1 MACSSVNFVLTTFQY
16 HIKPLSLQ
24 IVLWTAFDFYGAL
37 GLFISPRPQQSS
49 STSWITSHIFAEL
62 SHRLY
67 HIKIA
72 VEFATLTYFLHSIS
86 LFCLLYFTLSH
97 SHDIFR
103 LHHFVKQ
110 LHAPL
115 WRALAVIIF
124 ISCAIWLQIDVNVK
138 RMSIPHASTI
148 EHLYIAHTDLY
159 ALRFFSVA
167 MQSMNPETFLFPRHT
182 KKIAASSAT
191 PELPFNRYI
200 SFQCLAILS
209 INTLLWVSARKC
221 VFMCVFMCMRDRC
234 WITSKAE
241 LHDKS
246 MSSRGLMLQITDENC
261 PLVHKLFVMP
271 YS

>member
-1 MACSSVNFVLTTFQY
+1 MAYSSVNFVLTTFQY

-37 GLFISPRPQQSS
+37 HLFISPRPQQSP

-138 RMSIPHASTI
+138 RMSIPHACTI

-159 ALRFFSVA
+159 ALRFFCRHAINESRDVFIPEAHQKNCCIQRNTRTPLQSLHIISVFG
-167 MQSMNPETFLFPRHT
+167 NFINKH
-182 KKIAASSAT
+182 IAVGVGAQVCV
-191 PELPFNRYI
+191 YV
-200 SFQCLAILS
+200 C
-209 INTLLWVSARKC
+209 VHVYAR
-221 VFMCVFMCMRDRC
+221 
-234 WITSKAE
+234 
-241 LHDKS
+241 
-246 MSSRGLMLQITDENC
+246 
-261 PLVHKLFVMP
+261 
-271 YS
+271 